1 MKIKAKKEPVHRCLV
16 TKKFTIFIV
25 QNLNA
30 VPQPTL
36 THVMQT
42 NRPRRHTPE
51 RLIQVDGFY
60 EKSPPLHYELVKVCV
75 FYGGRRR
82 RWISYIRRDL
92 ASTQRKNEKK
102 QAWRANCAAPI
113 LCYEEK
119 SKGNI
124 LLYIPGSQTWSRFVR
139 GDLRTAFKTWG
150 CWISLGSFVFA
161 GVYPLRQDGGRGG
174 EEV

>member
-16 TKKFTIFIV
+16 TKKITIFIV

-92 ASTQRKNEKK
+92 ASTQRKNEK
-102 QAWRANCAAPI
+102 
-113 LCYEEK
+113 
-119 SKGNI
+119 
-124 LLYIPGSQTWSRFVR
+124 SRR
-139 GDLRTAFKTWG
+139 
-150 CWISLGSFVFA
+150 
-161 GVYPLRQDGGRGG
+161 GGRIVQLQYCVMKKNPKATYCCISPDHKHEVALLGG
-174 EEV
+174 ISERRSKREVVGYH